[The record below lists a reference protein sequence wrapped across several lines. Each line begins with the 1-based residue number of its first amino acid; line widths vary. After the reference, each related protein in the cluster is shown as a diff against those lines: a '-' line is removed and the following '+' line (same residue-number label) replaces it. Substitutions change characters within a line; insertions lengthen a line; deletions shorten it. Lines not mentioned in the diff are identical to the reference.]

1 MLTES
6 LPVTEYRVQ
15 EKGMWYKPQFVIRPS
30 LEEFLSGGLFHS
42 LVVLM
47 KGMLARVTI
56 LVVNCLQS
64 LVLDFCVVLF

>member
-6 LPVTEYRVQ
+6 LPKLPVTEYRVQ

-56 LVVNCLQS
+56 LVVNFQL
-64 LVLDFCVVLF
+64 LLN